1 MINQLWNDEAVRAF
15 ARSLSPVLRLPETTE
30 YIFQNIHRIAA
41 TDYRPTEEDRVLF
54 PRFPPGVSETSI
66 CVNSVTFRYFNVC
79 GQRGER
85 RKWIHIFEGV
95 TAVVFCVDLTT
106 YNKVDE
112 YEVPLLL
119 LWGPLLLFSFKFD
132 GVFPFVAQTN
142 EMQQV
147 RQEFD
152 SVCNSRYFQNT
163 SILLVFT
170 NTDSFESMLLK
181 EPLSRCFVEFDGG
194 ASAEMA
200 TEFVEN
206 RFSELNQSPETK
218 SIYPI
223 FVPDNNFDGIFRAM
237 HSALTDIIVRAARK
251 AVGLA

>member
-1 MINQLWNDEAVRAF
+1 VINQLWNDEAVRAF
-15 ARSLSPVLRLPETTE
+15 ARSSSPVLRLPETTE

-132 GVFPFVAQTN
+132 GVFPSLHRKT
-142 EMQQV
+142 
-147 RQEFD
+147 R
-152 SVCNSRYFQNT
+152 CNKPGKNLIRCATRATSRTPPYSWSSPT
-163 SILLVFT
+163 PT
-170 NTDSFESMLLK
+170 R
-181 EPLSRCFVEFDGG
+181 SRSCY
-194 ASAEMA
+194 S
-200 TEFVEN
+200 
-206 RFSELNQSPETK
+206 RSL
-218 SIYPI
+218 
-223 FVPDNNFDGIFRAM
+223 
-237 HSALTDIIVRAARK
+237 
-251 AVGLA
+251 